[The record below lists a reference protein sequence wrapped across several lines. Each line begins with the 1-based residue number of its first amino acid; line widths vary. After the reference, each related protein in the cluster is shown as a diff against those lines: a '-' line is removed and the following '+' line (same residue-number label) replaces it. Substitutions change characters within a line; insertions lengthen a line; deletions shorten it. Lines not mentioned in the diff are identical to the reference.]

1 MTKKEYFAEIVNL
14 ATAND
19 RKDLVEFA
27 EKEIELLNKR
37 NSKDS
42 KAAKEKA
49 AANAQIMDN
58 IVAAVADN
66 GAPIRTMD
74 IASAVG
80 ISPQKA
86 TPLLKT
92 LVADGRLV
100 ENVEKKVKTF
110 SLPEVGAE
118 VED

>member
-19 RKDLVEFA
+19 REDLVEFA

-49 AANAQIMDN
+49 EAREALKTEILDVVGYEPM
-58 IVAAVADN
+58 
-66 GAPIRTMD
+66 RTME
-74 IASAVG
+74 IASALGV
-80 ISPQKA
+80 STQKI
-86 TPLLKT
+86 TPVLAA
-92 LVADGRLV
+92 LVADGKLVATTEKRVKTYRLV
-100 ENVEKKVKTF
+100 AT
-110 SLPEVGAE
+110 
-118 VED
+118 DTDTD

>member
-19 RKDLVEFA
+19 RADLVEFA

-49 AANAQIMDN
+49 EAREALKAQVLEVVTDT
-58 IVAAVADN
+58 
-66 GAPIRTMD
+66 PIRTMD
-74 IASAVG
+74 IASALGV
-80 ISPQKA
+80 SPQKV
-86 TPLLKT
+86 TPVLKALVEDGK
-92 LVADGRLV
+92 LVATVD
-100 ENVEKKVKTF
+100 KKVKTF
-110 SLPEVGAE
+110 TLAVAE
-118 VED
+118 

>member
-19 RKDLVEFA
+19 RADLVEFA

-37 NSKDS
+37 NSKES

-49 AANAQIMDN
+49 EAREALKAEILNVVGTEPM
-58 IVAAVADN
+58 
-66 GAPIRTMD
+66 RTME
-74 IASAVG
+74 IAAALG

-86 TPLLKT
+86 TSVLADLVKENK
-92 LVADGRLV
+92 LVAT
-100 ENVEKKVKTF
+100 VEKKVKTF
-110 SLPEVGAE
+110 TLATAE
-118 VED
+118 